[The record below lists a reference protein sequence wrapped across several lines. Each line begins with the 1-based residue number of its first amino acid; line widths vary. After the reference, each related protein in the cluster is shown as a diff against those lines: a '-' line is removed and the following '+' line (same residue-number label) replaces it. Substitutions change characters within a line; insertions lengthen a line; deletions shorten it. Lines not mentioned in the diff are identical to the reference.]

1 MGRGGGGGGR
11 GGYGGGHGVVD
22 TAGMV
27 VLAQVTGT
35 TLPTW
40 RAMAADGHILAMA
53 DMEVGNFSF
62 FIPRY

>member
-1 MGRGGGGGGR
+1 MTTISGVDLDIKRVTVKDPLMDGPGGIGRGGGSGGR

-35 TLPTW
+35 TLPT
-40 RAMAADGHILAMA
+40 
-53 DMEVGNFSF
+53 
-62 FIPRY
+62 

>member
-1 MGRGGGGGGR
+1 MGCGGSGGGCGGYGSSGGR

-35 TLPTW
+35 TLPT
-40 RAMAADGHILAMA
+40 
-53 DMEVGNFSF
+53 
-62 FIPRY
+62 